1 MVVIAELYSH
11 IYPFS
16 SLRKKEKLLK
26 YFVLKSYIK
35 WEENKTKKN
44 EVKNN
49 PWERSCNSEVAHIIV
64 INGWE
69 THREL
74 QYEKKK
80 KNHVGHFSLQHLSVK
95 LTVMYFG

>member
-1 MVVIAELYSH
+1 MG
-11 IYPFS
+11 
-16 SLRKKEKLLK
+16 RKQKK
-26 YFVLKSYIK
+26 
-35 WEENKTKKN
+35 NKKKN

-74 QYEKKK
+74 EYEKKK

>member
-74 QYEKKK
+74 EYEKK

>member
-1 MVVIAELYSH
+1 MFLNRT
-11 IYPFS
+11 
-16 SLRKKEKLLK
+16 LNGKKT
-26 YFVLKSYIK
+26 
-35 WEENKTKKN
+35 KTKKN

-49 PWERSCNSEVAHIIV
+49 PWERSCNSEIIHLIV

-74 QYEKKK
+74 EYEKKK
-80 KNHVGHFSLQHLSVK
+80 KKDHVGHFSLQHLSVK

>member
-11 IYPFS
+11 ICPFS

-35 WEENKTKKN
+35 WEQKKTKQKN

-49 PWERSCNSEVAHIIV
+49 PWERSCNSEVVHLIV

-69 THREL
+69 THRALE
-74 QYEKKK
+74 YEK
-80 KNHVGHFSLQHLSVK
+80 KNHVGHFSLQHLSVE
-95 LTVMYFG
+95 LTIMYFG

>member
-35 WEENKTKKN
+35 WEENKTKQKN

-49 PWERSCNSEVAHIIV
+49 PWERSCNSEVVHLIV

-74 QYEKKK
+74 EYEKKK
-80 KNHVGHFSLQHLSVK
+80 KKKIMLDIFLCSTCRLN
-95 LTVMYFG
+95 

>member
-1 MVVIAELYSH
+1 MG
-11 IYPFS
+11 
-16 SLRKKEKLLK
+16 RKQ
-26 YFVLKSYIK
+26 
-35 WEENKTKKN
+35 NKKN

-74 QYEKKK
+74 EYEKKK
-80 KNHVGHFSLQHLSVK
+80 KIMSDIFLCSTCRLN
-95 LTVMYFG
+95 

>member
-1 MVVIAELYSH
+1 MG
-11 IYPFS
+11 
-16 SLRKKEKLLK
+16 RKQKKQ
-26 YFVLKSYIK
+26 
-35 WEENKTKKN
+35 KKN

-49 PWERSCNSEVAHIIV
+49 PWERSCNSEVVHLIV

-74 QYEKKK
+74 EYEKKK
-80 KNHVGHFSLQHLSVK
+80 KKDHVGHFSLQHLSVK